1 MLLLFFFFFQAE
13 DGIRDYKV
21 TGVQTCALPIC
32 ALRRARL
39 WPRDESRDRMAG
51 ARLEAGVRGVARPG
65 GGRRA
70 LDGDARVGP
79 DAGRG
84 APGLRGGAGPGPR
97 YGFGRLCA
105 RATTRA
111 RSRSSVRIERDQES
125 FASPW

>member
-1 MLLLFFFFFQAE
+1 
-13 DGIRDYKV
+13 
-21 TGVQTCALPIC
+21 
-32 ALRRARL
+32 
-39 WPRDESRDRMAG
+39 MAG

-125 FASPW
+125 FASPDRKSTRLNSSHLVISYAVFCL